1 MIANNKHK
9 VLILQGEI
17 STYRVATFNIIA
29 DYFDLTVGY
38 YEKDKSVEEC
48 RFKKVKLDS
57 YKLGPFIC
65 IKSLRR
71 YCKQFNVVVFMDDL
85 HALSYCLLPFGP
97 RKYKIISWGFGLRA
111 SYTRL
116 YDVNRRHTFL
126 DKVSRLVNESCD
138 AAIFYMEKSKEF
150 WRGTSFDMGKVF
162 VAPNTTAV
170 APIEIIPSQKS
181 NLLFVGTL
189 YEKKGIMS
197 LLQAYQLA
205 KKQADNIP
213 MLHIVGDG
221 ADADKLKQYVADNGL
236 SESVVFHGAIYDEK
250 KLAIH
255 FQNALLC
262 ISPHQAGLSVPKSMG
277 YGVPFVT
284 LRDAITGGE
293 KYHITNGI
301 NGVFYEHDDDLVD
314 IILNAASNPDKY
326 VKLGMNAKAYYDK
339 AATPKHMAQGAI
351 DAINFVLK

>member
-1 MIANNKHK
+1 MSHSKPK

-29 DYFDLTVGY
+29 DYFDVTVGY
-38 YEKDKSVEEC
+38 YDKDKSVEEC
-48 RFKKVKLDS
+48 RFKKIKLDS

-65 IKSLRR
+65 VKSLRK
-71 YCKQFNVVVFMDDL
+71 YCNQFDVVIFMDDL

-97 RKYKIISWGFGLRA
+97 RKFKTVSWGFGLRA

-126 DKVSRLVNESCD
+126 DKVSQIVNESCD
-138 AAIFYMEKSKEF
+138 AIIFYMEKAKEF
-150 WRGTSFDMGKVF
+150 WRGTSFNLGKVF

-170 APIEIIPSQKS
+170 EPIEIDPLRKK

-189 YEKKGIMS
+189 YEKKGIMA
-197 LLQAYQLA
+197 LLQAYQSARYQSNNL
-205 KKQADNIP
+205 P

-221 ADADKLKQYVADNGL
+221 ADADKLKQYVADNDL
-236 SESVVFHGAIYDEK
+236 SDNVVFHGAIYDEK
-250 KLAIH
+250 KLAQH
-255 FQNALLC
+255 FCNALLC

-293 KYHITNGI
+293 KYHITHGET
-301 NGVFYEHDDDLVD
+301 GVFYEKDDDLVS
-314 IILNAASNPDKY
+314 IILDSASNPEKY
-326 VKLGMNAKAYYDK
+326 VKLGVNAKAYYDNT
-339 AATPKHMAQGAI
+339 ATPKHMAQGAI
-351 DAINFVLK
+351 DAINSVLR